1 MISIYDVSDKREEL
15 KTLNFVFGD
24 SEIKK
29 SLAEDLN
36 YSENQITI
44 DKSGKEI
51 KEKLKENL
59 MQMAMK
65 RAVMSSKM
73 SECVEKIGI
82 EPKCEFDS
90 YDFRG
95 FEDKFLII
103 PKKYGWEQMR
113 NEGNKQPMD
122 SNVVVNVDVAEQKVE
137 KVSEEVTDKMREY
150 NNHAFKYLHISID
163 CMILKT
169 ILDNIKDNKEFKL
182 KPTIAAKLGF

>member
-1 MISIYDVSDKREEL
+1 MISIYDVSDKREDL
-15 KTLNFVFGD
+15 KTLSFVFGD

-113 NEGNKQPMD
+113 NEGDKQPMD
-122 SNVVVNVDVAEQKVE
+122 SNIVVAEQKVE